1 MVMHI
6 PGSMLQGAVCPVTAL
21 VSGAGLGLSVWL
33 AVRSDRRPSAGR
45 FAAVTAFIF
54 AGQMLNFPIGGGT
67 SGHLLGGV
75 LAAALLGVPFGV
87 LAMALVLA
95 VQAVVFADGGITV
108 LGANILNM
116 AILGAGVW
124 GWLRE
129 RLTGAEAGFGVKK
142 AALLA
147 GAAWG
152 SVMLAALACSV
163 ELAAAGTARFS
174 TAAGAML
181 GTHAWIGLGEAGITV
196 LGYALLAGR
205 VAEGASRKTVLVP
218 LLGAAVMALVISPF
232 ASSYPDGLEWVA
244 QQYEFYRES
253 APLFVSPLAAYGIAA
268 VPNGLLSTALAG
280 LAGVLMT
287 FGLGWAAGRV
297 WQVQRVRSGEK

>member
-1 MVMHI
+1 MHI

-21 VSGAGLGLSVWL
+21 VSGAGLGLAVWL
-33 AVRSDRRPSAGR
+33 AARSDRRPSAGR

-129 RLTGAEAGFGVKK
+129 RLVAWAEAGFGVKK
-142 AALLA
+142 AAVLA
-147 GAAWG
+147 AAAWG

-174 TAAGAML
+174 AAAGAML

-196 LGYALLAGR
+196 LGYVLLAGR
-205 VAEGASRKTVLVP
+205 VAEGSSRKAVLVP

-253 APLFVSPLAAYGIAA
+253 APLFVSPLADYAIAA
-268 VPNGLLSTALAG
+268 VPDGLLSTALAG

-297 WQVQRVRSGEK
+297 WQLQRVRSGEK